1 MGQWMQ
7 LLTLIM
13 ILRLIDFDW
22 TLIFFFFS
30 ENWTKVLFAVLFA
43 TYLTTNLIRICPQDN
58 DLCFYGQWT
67 TPEANKLYKCC
78 ELHALNYT
86 TGVN

>member
-43 TYLTTNLIRICPQDN
+43 TDLTTNLIRTCPQDN
-58 DLCFYGQWT
+58 DLMICAFMDNGLLLKRT
-67 TPEANKLYKCC
+67 SCTNAV
-78 ELHALNYT
+78 NYML
-86 TGVN
+86 